1 MAKKKKGQRAD
12 GLIEIARK
20 MPDGKT
26 RHFYGH
32 SRAECEDKY
41 QRAELWACPCIAAQ
55 SFRAIS
61 IQQRIASKLT
71 LYNLDRVWYNK
82 RVKCGDMDRM
92 LLHQKFISSH

>member
-61 IQQRIASKLT
+61 IQQRIARNAVKTVSFCTMKRISK
-71 LYNLDRVWYNK
+71 
-82 RVKCGDMDRM
+82 
-92 LLHQKFISSH
+92 

>member
-32 SRAECEDKY
+32 SRAECEDKS
-41 QRAELWACPCIAAQ
+41 RHSDCIINPHGCLKNQVFMRVFVLPWVRSNAHK
-55 SFRAIS
+55 SPPKGSKTRS
-61 IQQRIASKLT
+61 KNRKKIAVRDSHSLLT
-71 LYNLDRVWYNK
+71 
-82 RVKCGDMDRM
+82 M
-92 LLHQKFISSH
+92 

>member
-41 QRAELWACPCIAAQ
+41 RRALMDFNARQAA
-55 SFRAIS
+55 SA
-61 IQQRIASKLT
+61 
-71 LYNLDRVWYNK
+71 LYPPARTSNAER
-82 RVKCGDMDRM
+82 RR
-92 LLHQKFISSH
+92 QAE

>member
-32 SRAECEDKY
+32 SRAACEDKY
-41 QRAELWACPCIAAQ
+41 RRALGGFNPPQGEPAAGRCMRWGLG
-55 SFRAIS
+55 SPRHS
-61 IQQRIASKLT
+61 P
-71 LYNLDRVWYNK
+71 RV
-82 RVKCGDMDRM
+82 
-92 LLHQKFISSH
+92 

>member
-32 SRAECEDKY
+32 SRAEREDKY
-41 QRAELWACPCIAAQ
+41 RLALVDFNARMVGRVPEDNKTHSKNRKKIAVRD
-55 SFRAIS
+55 SHS
-61 IQQRIASKLT
+61 LLT
-71 LYNLDRVWYNK
+71 
-82 RVKCGDMDRM
+82 M
-92 LLHQKFISSH
+92 

>member
-32 SRAECEDKY
+32 SRAECEDKS
-41 QRAELWACPCIAAQ
+41 RHSDCIINPHGCLKNQ
-55 SFRAIS
+55 VFM
-61 IQQRIASKLT
+61 
-71 LYNLDRVWYNK
+71 RVF
-82 RVKCGDMDRM
+82 
-92 LLHQKFISSH
+92 FISARPAGVCRCPILRLCAFETS